1 MLLRPLAWELFLYP
15 HYRIA
20 VYWSAL
26 SPHPQP
32 FAVAHVAPFHH
43 FNRGY
48 ALGRIPG
55 VFLNIDSKKG
65 ITVLKGLSD
74 LGKMGGM
81 LKQAMEMKG
90 RMEELKEQLAD
101 ERIEAESGGGMVR
114 IVMNGKMELISI
126 KIEPDIINADE
137 AEVLET
143 LVQAAINEG
152 SRKAQE
158 MVKAKMTEMAGGLDI
173 PGLTS

>member
-1 MLLRPLAWELFLYP
+1 M
-15 HYRIA
+15 
-20 VYWSAL
+20 
-26 SPHPQP
+26 
-32 FAVAHVAPFHH
+32 
-43 FNRGY
+43 
-48 ALGRIPG
+48 
-55 VFLNIDSKKG
+55 
-65 ITVLKGLSD
+65 LKGLGD

-101 ERIEAESGGGMVR
+101 ERIEADSGGGMVR
-114 IVMNGKMELISI
+114 IVMNGKMELLSI
-126 KIEPDIINADE
+126 KIEPDIINAEE

-152 SRKAQE
+152 TRKAQE
-158 MVKAKMTEMAGGLDI
+158 MVKAKMSEMAGGLDI